1 MECKPKLYAKPLV
14 FKSWEQLGKWLLTI
28 YDHMFENYEH
38 SVIIAY
44 LKCKIHIFF

>member
-1 MECKPKLYAKPLV
+1 MLYAKSLE

-38 SVIIAY
+38 SVILTY
-44 LKCKIHIFF
+44 LK